1 MSCSP
6 PRDGEE
12 CAHPRSSLDL
22 DPSAYAST
30 LSDGSEAAVVEES
43 SSEASIADGVAVGAV
58 HTESAD
64 VPVAAAVARPSF
76 PRGHS
81 LGDKNCRW
89 GPKSCLYP
97 KFHSSTTKLVFRN
110 CVAGASASLG
120 AKTSKQGVSV
130 KGR

>member
-43 SSEASIADGVAVGAV
+43 SSEASIADGVADGAV

-81 LGDKNCRW
+81 GLPWRKDVKAGSVSQ
-89 GPKSCLYP
+89 GALISKSHNMSP
-97 KFHSSTTKLVFRN
+97 WT
-110 CVAGASASLG
+110 AAAS
-120 AKTSKQGVSV
+120 
-130 KGR
+130 R